1 MERVL
6 PCLRNLLKT
15 YRNSHQAN
23 RTAEVIAENIE
34 DIAVAIEAGT
44 GSIVAV
50 IEEEGIENIAVHAVE
65 DIIDMLEAVIIKDV
79 STAAVK

>member
-1 MERVL
+1 ML

-23 RTAEVIAENIE
+23 RTAEAIAENIE

>member
-1 MERVL
+1 ML

-34 DIAVAIEAGT
+34 DIAVAIEVGT

-50 IEEEGIENIAVHAVE
+50 IEEGIENIAVHAVE

>member
-23 RTAEVIAENIE
+23 RTAEAIAENIE

-50 IEEEGIENIAVHAVE
+50 IEEGIENIAVHAVE

>member
-50 IEEEGIENIAVHAVE
+50 IEEGIENIAVHAVE

>member
-1 MERVL
+1 ML

-23 RTAEVIAENIE
+23 RTAEAIAENIE

-50 IEEEGIENIAVHAVE
+50 IEEEVAKI
-65 DIIDMLEAVIIKDV
+65 
-79 STAAVK
+79 

>member
-34 DIAVAIEAGT
+34 DIAVAIEVGT

-50 IEEEGIENIAVHAVE
+50 IEEGIENIAVHAVE

>member
-1 MERVL
+1 MEGVL
-6 PCLRNLLKT
+6 SCLRNLLKT
-15 YRNSHQAN
+15 YRNFHQAD
-23 RTAEVIAENIE
+23 RIAEVIAENIE
-34 DIAVAIEAGT
+34 DIAVAIETGT

-50 IEEEGIENIAVHAVE
+50 IEEGIENIAVHAVE